1 ATPALEL
8 LFIDRMGHAR
18 VNPFLD
24 GAPQI
29 AQSPTRLVHT
39 RERNVRV
46 DIATAEEYRRALQRS
61 RVSSRSLIRADEPGA
76 QSDHGAVAPR
86 VSWQRIRG
94 RGSRLARIRA
104 ARSLTMGSRPS
115 PNRAPCRRSPARPTT
130 ATARCVRAAP
140 ETN

>member
-1 ATPALEL
+1 MA
-8 LFIDRMGHAR
+8 HAR

-29 AQSPTRLVHT
+29 AQSPARLVHT

-86 VSWQRIRG
+86 VPGSEFEGEAAAIGQFGLIIRG
-94 RGSRLARIRA
+94 HRHRALGNDAISGIVPNSYLSARGE
-104 ARSLTMGSRPS
+104 TPPS
-115 PNRAPCRRSPARPTT
+115 S
-130 ATARCVRAAP
+130 VRAGGPDSMDAQDL
-140 ETN
+140 